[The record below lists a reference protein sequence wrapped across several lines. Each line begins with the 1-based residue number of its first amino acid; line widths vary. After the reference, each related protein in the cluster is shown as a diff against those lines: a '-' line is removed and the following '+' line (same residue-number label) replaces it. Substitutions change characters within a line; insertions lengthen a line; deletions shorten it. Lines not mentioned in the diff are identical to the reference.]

1 METIGEAVA
10 KTAESFRTEDEE
22 PMERTIK
29 VVLLEPG
36 KLARAAEISTDLK
49 SMQEAVGGGFIEAF
63 YPFEEEVCI
72 VCNDEGKILGM
83 PLNRAVRDEE
93 GEIIDIIAGPAF
105 ICDCSGENFGSLNEE
120 QIERYIDMFRY
131 PQLFFMEDNVITS
144 VDFPAFDD

>member
-1 METIGEAVA
+1 
-10 KTAESFRTEDEE
+10 
-22 PMERTIK
+22 
-29 VVLLEPG
+29 
-36 KLARAAEISTDLK
+36 
-49 SMQEAVGGGFIEAF
+49 
-63 YPFEEEVCI
+63 
-72 VCNDEGKILGM
+72 M

-105 ICDCSGENFGSLNEE
+105 ICECSGENFGSLNEE